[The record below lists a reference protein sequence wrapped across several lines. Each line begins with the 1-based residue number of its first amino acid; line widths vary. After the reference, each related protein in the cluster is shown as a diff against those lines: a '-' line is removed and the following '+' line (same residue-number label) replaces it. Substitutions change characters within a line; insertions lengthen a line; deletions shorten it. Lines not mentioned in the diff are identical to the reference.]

1 MGTFLPRRQLL
12 LSGSDHKMEHAVTKI
27 FVLAL
32 GGAAGT
38 LSRYWLSGAAQ
49 RLFGA
54 SFPAGTFAVNMA
66 GRLLF
71 GLLWGLFENRI
82 GFSPELRLLLLTGFM
97 GAFTTFSTYMF
108 ESAALLRSGQHLL
121 LVANVA
127 GQSLLGLT
135 LVLAGMAL
143 GRLI

>member
-1 MGTFLPRRQLL
+1 M
-12 LSGSDHKMEHAVTKI
+12 TKI
-27 FVLAL
+27 LVLAL

-54 SFPAGTFAVNMA
+54 SFPAGTFAVNMT
-66 GRLLF
+66 GSLF
-71 GLLWGLFENRI
+71 FGFLWGLFENRI

-108 ESAALLRSGQHLL
+108 ESAALLRHGQYLTLL
-121 LVANVA
+121 INVG
-127 GQSLLGLT
+127 GQSLLGLA
-135 LVLAGMAL
+135 LVLTGMIL
-143 GRLI
+143 GRMI